1 MKKFFKENRIF
12 VIMMGIVLVC
22 FIIIVSL
29 LFVYFYRG
37 NSKDK
42 YGTRLNDIKDV
53 QISNSEKNNVI
64 AKIKNNPEIE
74 NVSINIFG
82 KIVYINLTL
91 KEGILLDVAKS
102 KALEILDN
110 FTEEELNLYDFQITL
125 KESSD
130 TGYLISGA
138 KNNGATTITWNNN
151 RSSEE

>member
-22 FIIIVSL
+22 LIIIVSL

-53 QISNSEKNNVI
+53 QITNNEKSSVLN
-64 AKIKNNPEIE
+64 KIKADE
-74 NVSINIFG
+74 NIKDASINIFG
-82 KIVYINLTL
+82 KVVYINLAF
-91 KEGILLDVAKS
+91 KDGVLLDVAKS
-102 KALEILDN
+102 KALEFLDN
-110 FTEEELNLYDFQITL
+110 FTEEELSIYDFQITL
-125 KESSD
+125 KETSSS
-130 TGYLISGA
+130 GYLVSGA
-138 KNNGATTITWNNN
+138 KNNGASIITWNNN